1 VSRVL
6 LCSSYFW
13 PDHTGIALYSDGFA
27 THLAARGDEV
37 TVVTGFPHYPSW
49 RRPPGRRRLAA
60 RERHGPVRV
69 SRRAHYVPARQ
80 SALRRG
86 AYEASFLTG
95 LTALDAGGRPDV
107 VVGVSPCLASAA
119 VALAAGRR
127 HGAPVAL
134 IFQDVV
140 GLAAAQSGI
149 EGGARLAALVGRLEL
164 GFARRATRVG
174 LTAAGFSTFF
184 REGGVAPERVVV
196 LRNWVERTAPEG
208 GRAEARR
215 ALGWAEDELVCLH
228 AGNMGRKQGLQTL
241 VDAAARLAPAG
252 VRVVLCG
259 DGHERAALE
268 CRATSRGARVSWLNF
283 QPPGAYEAMLEAADV
298 LAVCQR
304 ASVTDMALPSKLTAY
319 FAAAR
324 PVVAAVAEESETAAE
339 VRRARAGVVVT
350 PEDPRALADA
360 VLGLGRDPAERGRL
374 GEQGRRYAIE
384 HLQRPAVLA
393 RWAELVDQ
401 TRAAG
406 RR

>member
-1 VSRVL
+1 MSRVL

-27 THLAARGDEV
+27 AHLAARGDEV

-69 SRRAHYVPARQ
+69 SRRAHYVPAGQ

-134 IFQDVV
+134 VFQDVV

-164 GFARRATRVG
+164 GVARRAVRVG

-184 REGGVAPERVVV
+184 AEGGVAPERIVL

-215 ALGWAEDELVCLH
+215 ALGWADDELVCLH
-228 AGNMGRKQGLQTL
+228 AGNMGRKQGLETL

-268 CRATSRGARVSWLNF
+268 RRATARGARVSWLNF

-360 VLGLGRDPAERGRL
+360 VRALGRDPAERGRL

-384 HLQRPAVLA
+384 HLQRPTVLA
-393 RWAELVDQ
+393 RWGELVDE